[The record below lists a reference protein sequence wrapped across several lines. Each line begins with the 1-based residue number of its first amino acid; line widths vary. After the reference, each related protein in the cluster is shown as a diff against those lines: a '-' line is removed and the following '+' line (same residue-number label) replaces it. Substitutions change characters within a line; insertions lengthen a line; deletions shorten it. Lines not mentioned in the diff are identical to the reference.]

1 MGITWNRENRKLRVF
16 HNGTMELP
24 VEIITE
30 DNIDLFGEEIAKI
43 HSIGL
48 MIKAYIKDV
57 AIFGRPLSETEIRM
71 IMGGFNVSCY

>member
-16 HNGTMELP
+16 HNGTMQLP

-30 DNIDLFGEEIAKI
+30 DNIGEEKAKI
-43 HSIGL
+43 HSIGP

-57 AIFGRPLSETEIRM
+57 AIFGRPLSETDIRM